1 MKLFKK
7 AIAVLLLIIIVLLP
21 AAGLVES
28 EEGEETKSAFETLRD
43 LMESPDASDIP
54 VPEIKGEVF
63 TNVVVDDDYIA
74 KQVAENPKKRKE
86 SGYNRTPNGIVC
98 QILFENAQDTGGND
112 ITDQDGNPIQQ
123 FKIINSAINEKY
135 EYEAVRYNWL
145 TLEQMLYYAYIIS
158 SNYSLIQDQLPPGE
172 TFSIVVKYGSEVI
185 LINDEKLA
193 KEFTDHIVDLVAKL
207 AASGTPA
214 E

>member
-7 AIAVLLLIIIVLLP
+7 AIAVFLLMIMALLP

-28 EEGEETKSAFETLRD
+28 EEEESKSAFETLRD

-54 VPEIKGEVF
+54 VPVIQGEVF

-74 KQVAENPKKRKE
+74 KRVAENPKKRKE

-98 QILFENAQDTGGND
+98 QILFENAQDTGNNVILD
-112 ITDQDGNPIQQ
+112 RDGNPIQQ
-123 FKIINSAINEKY
+123 FKIINSAINDNY

-158 SNYSLIQDQLPPGE
+158 SNYSTIQDLLPPGE
-172 TFSIVVKYGSEVI
+172 TFSIVVKYGSEI
-185 LINDEKLA
+185 LLINDAKLA
-193 KEFTDHIVDLVAKL
+193 KEFTDHIVDIVAKL
-207 AASGTPA
+207 AESGSSA